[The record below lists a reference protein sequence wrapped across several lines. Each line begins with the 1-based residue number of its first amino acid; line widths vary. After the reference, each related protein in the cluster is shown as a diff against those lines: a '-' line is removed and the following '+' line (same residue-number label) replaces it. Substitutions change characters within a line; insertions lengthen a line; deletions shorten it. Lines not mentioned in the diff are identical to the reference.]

1 MFEFVVVY
9 SSVVITLCFGDTDF
23 THKPHGHVRAFNTAN
38 QSLFRRKRRDPTYL
52 MQKLNVDYTEDKDE
66 FIENKIPKFVFQ
78 MLLLRDP

>member
-1 MFEFVVVY
+1 
-9 SSVVITLCFGDTDF
+9 
-23 THKPHGHVRAFNTAN
+23 
-38 QSLFRRKRRDPTYL
+38 